1 MTNST
6 STVASERLPLKTA
19 MLKYCIQSGLFWI
32 AFCPMA
38 YASTFMLGRGLS
50 ASAVGITMAVG
61 NALALVIQPWVATNA
76 DGDGSIDIRSLAVGL
91 AIGTTAAFGVCCF
104 AGGDFLLC
112 AGIAVGYM
120 FAQNLIAISNSV
132 SVYYINRGAKIN
144 YGLARGIGSLTW
156 SLTSF
161 LLGQLMVAYTTDVI
175 IWLALGCNI
184 AMTVGFM
191 LLPTPKDVPALTVAD
206 DSGEA
211 VEQSG
216 MSYGEF
222 LRENVPFLLVILG
235 FSLCFI
241 MGNILMSYAILIFGR
256 VGGDEGNMGLAL
268 AISAISELPAM
279 WSMEALSK
287 RIDTGKIM
295 VIAAI
300 GYILKHVVILLAS
313 SVGML
318 YVGYALQMLSY
329 AVYTPCSVYYVNQ
342 RFGEGDKNKA
352 LGLMVMVNPI
362 SAIIGNLFGGIL
374 VDSVGIFAS
383 LIFGTVLTVVG
394 SLCALYG
401 LRASS
406 PKALER

>member
-1 MTNST
+1 MPGSAST
-6 STVASERLPLKTA
+6 LAQERLPLKTA

-38 YASTFMLGRGLS
+38 YASTFLLGRDLS
-50 ASAVGITMAVG
+50 ATTVGVTMAVG
-61 NALALVIQPWVATNA
+61 NILALIIQPFVASNA
-76 DGDGSIDIRSLAVGL
+76 DGSGKLDIRTLAMILSV
-91 AIGTTAAFGVCCF
+91 GTTASFAVCCF
-104 AGGDFLLC
+104 VGSDLLLC
-112 AGIAVGYM
+112 VGVAVGYM

-156 SLTSF
+156 SVTSF
-161 LLGQLMVAYTTDVI
+161 ILGKLMVDYTTDI
-175 IWLALGCNI
+175 IMWLALGCNI
-184 AMTVGFM
+184 AMTIGFW
-191 LLPTPKDVPALTVAD
+191 LLPTPRDVPALTEGTATEDGPAD
-206 DSGEA
+206 AE
-211 VEQSG
+211 G
-216 MSYGEF
+216 MSYLDF
-222 LRENVPFLLVILG
+222 LRANRSFLLVVLG
-235 FSLCFI
+235 FSMCFI
-241 MGNILMSYAILIFGR
+241 MGNILMSYAVLIFGR
-256 VGGDEGNMGLAL
+256 VGGDEGNMGIAL

-295 VIAAI
+295 VVAAI
-300 GYILKHVVILLAS
+300 GYIIKHVVILFAS
-313 SVGML
+313 SIGML

-374 VDSVGIFAS
+374 VDGFGIFVS
-383 LIFGTVLTVVG
+383 LAFGTVITVVG

-401 LRASS
+401 LRGS
-406 PKALER
+406 KRQ